1 MPFAVPAIYAI
12 THRAGSGPGHAE
24 IARRLLSAGVRCI
37 QVREK
42 ALSDAELL
50 SEVDECASLARREGA
65 LLFVNDRAD
74 IARIAG
80 VGVHLGTED
89 LPAAEAR
96 RILGPDVPIGVSTH
110 TLEEVAAAF
119 SSLAPD
125 YVAFGPVFR
134 SGTKSAREPRGLGLL
149 AEAARRKTRPLV
161 AIGGIG
167 PGNLREVLDAGADS
181 AAMVAAFS
189 AGERYE
195 ENARQLLDLARQR
208 VPPGRVYLVGFMGS
222 GKTVIGR
229 RVAERLAV
237 PFVDL
242 DEEIERTSG
251 LTVRALFES
260 AGEAAFRERE
270 SIFLEATRSLPDA
283 VVATGGGCYVQDRN
297 RRAIASLGRAVFLDV
312 PTPVLLSRL
321 EGKTDRPLFAG
332 PEQAAL
338 LAAARAP
345 FYRIGTVPVAL
356 SDQTI
361 EEAADRILL
370 ALDALRS
377 PLF

>member
-12 THRAGSGPGHAE
+12 TDRSGSGPGHSE
-24 IARRLLSAGVRCI
+24 IARRLLLAGVRCI

-42 ALSDAELL
+42 TLSDAELL
-50 SEVDECASLARREGA
+50 PEVDECALLTRRDGA

-80 VGVHLGTED
+80 AGVHLGTED
-89 LPAAEAR
+89 LPAEDAR
-96 RILGPDVPIGVSTH
+96 RILGPDAPIGVSTH
-110 TLEEVAAAF
+110 TLDEAVAAF
-119 SSLAPD
+119 SLAAPD
-125 YVAFGPVFR
+125 YVAFGPVFQ
-134 SGTKSAREPRGLGLL
+134 SDTKSAREPRGLDLL
-149 AEAARRKTRPLV
+149 AEVARRKTRPLV

-189 AGERYE
+189 AGGRYE

-208 VPPGRVYLVGFMGS
+208 VGPGRVYLVGFMGS

-229 RVAERLAV
+229 RVAERLGV

-242 DEEIERTSG
+242 DEEVERTSG

-297 RRAIASLGRAVFLDV
+297 RRAIASLGRAVYLDV
-312 PTPVLLSRL
+312 SMPVLLSRL

-338 LAAARAP
+338 LAAAREP
-345 FYRIGTVPVAL
+345 FYRMGTVPVAL